1 MLADFCAQRDL
12 SQPWPGSQSLE
23 MNGEGGITDT
33 ASWDPPASLQP
44 PPCIPDVSSSF

>member
-12 SQPWPGSQSLE
+12 SQPWSGSQSLE

-33 ASWDPPASLQP
+33 ASWDPHNQP
-44 PPCIPDVSSSF
+44 PSNHCLVLLT